1 MAEGAIEMIK
11 KIFEVVE
18 SFVKAIIFMLVLVM
32 GMTVASLA
40 TYAVLFFAFRVAQLL
55 WRAFF
60 KEPWL

>member
-1 MAEGAIEMIK
+1 MAK
-11 KIFEVVE
+11 KIFEAIE

-55 WRAFF
+55 WRVFF
-60 KEPWL
+60 REPWL